1 MLKNIWK
8 EKITLKKLMA
18 ASIEEELLHLL
29 LTVAIKYTKDDD
41 DTDIKDHS
49 GNANNTNT
57 SRKLLYQVGLLD
69 RFQTVLQLT
78 LYGNPNLKKSLSEAI
93 ELIVT
98 SSRKSEKESL
108 SNKDQE
114 NIIEITPNNSYHK
127 SIEVILK
134 IQEMIIS

>member
-29 LTVAIKYTKDDD
+29 LTVAIKFTKNDDKNM
-41 DTDIKDHS
+41 KDYS
-49 GNANNTNT
+49 ENANNTNT
-57 SRKLLYQVGLLD
+57 GRKLLYQLGLLD

-93 ELIVT
+93 ELIVN
-98 SSRKSEKESL
+98 SYRKSEKMSL
-108 SNKDQE
+108 SKNDQE
-114 NIIEITPNNSYHK
+114 NIIDINPNNSYHK
-127 SIEVILK
+127 SIEIILK
-134 IQEMIIS
+134 IQEMIIG